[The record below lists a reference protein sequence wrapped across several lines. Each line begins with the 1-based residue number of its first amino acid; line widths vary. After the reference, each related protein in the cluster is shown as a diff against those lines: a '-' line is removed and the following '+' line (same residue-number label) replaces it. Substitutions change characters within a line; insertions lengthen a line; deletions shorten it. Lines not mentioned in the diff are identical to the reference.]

1 MAPGFV
7 LVSLCSATV
16 LLLLIPPFIHP
27 LLIQASLRDFDHS
40 YIQRKGTVIGAKHL
54 LLTPLL
60 LQLSIEE

>member
-40 YIQRKGTVIGAKHL
+40 YIQRKGTVIGAKHASPPPH
-54 LLTPLL
+54 PLAPTVVN
-60 LQLSIEE
+60 